1 MNDKNCSAPRC
12 CSEKTAAV
20 LDAAARVFL
29 AHGFSAATT
38 DMIQRAAAVSKATVY
53 ACYPNKEA
61 LFAAVIERE
70 CQRMMDGIRALDGAG
85 QPLRPALS
93 EMGRAYLSMLLSPN
107 GLALY
112 RVVVAD
118 APRFPELGR
127 LFFQTGPQQV
137 VAIVT
142 RLLCRAADSL
152 DLSTIGAA
160 EAAKLFLSLLRNEA
174 QLELLTHPTAQTSA
188 AGIDRLVELAVGTFL
203 RAYAPGSANG

>member
-1 MNDKNCSAPRC
+1 MDDKNCSNSRC

-20 LDAAARVFL
+20 LDAAAQVFL

-70 CQRMMDGIRALDGAG
+70 CQHMMDGIRALDGIA
-85 QPLRPALS
+85 QPLRPALT
-93 EMGRAYLSMLLSPN
+93 EMGRAYLAMLLSPN

-137 VAIVT
+137 VAIVA

-152 DLSTIGAA
+152 DLSAIGAA

-174 QLELLTHPTAQTSA
+174 QLELLTHPSAQTSA
-188 AGIDRLVELAVGTFL
+188 AGIDRLVELAVSTFL
-203 RAYAPGSANG
+203 RAYAPGNANA